1 MQDALTCEYMA
12 PLHQQRPLPEQERAP
27 PPWTGCTL
35 SCSAHATLSLSLRT
49 GRTLRTF
56 ALYARARSLSLSLY
70 APGAL
75 YAHAHSPHMIPTP
88 LWLGLGLGLAN
99 PNPHH
104 THHTHSTRGP
114 PLLTLPSTP
123 GRRAASPSTSR
134 SPTSRRR
141 RCASSSTPRCSTST
155 PTVAV
160 RTRSSLHSKQ
170 TVAVSYAVSTKLT
183 QDSSQREPL
192 SPYGL

>member
-35 SCSAHATLSLSLRT
+35 SCSAHAT
-49 GRTLRTF
+49 
-56 ALYARARSLSLSLY
+56 LSLSLY